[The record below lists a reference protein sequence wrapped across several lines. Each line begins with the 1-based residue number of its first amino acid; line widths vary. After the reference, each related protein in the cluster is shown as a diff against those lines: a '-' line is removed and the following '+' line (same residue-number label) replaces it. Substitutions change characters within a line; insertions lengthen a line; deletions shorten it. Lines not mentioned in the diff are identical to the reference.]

1 MVGLSETGQG
11 HFYTLRGQV
20 CSCSIADSWQHIWA
34 SNWVGEMSDVIVV
47 TTLDTGTCSICA
59 AMYAFVVP
67 AIGLV
72 VDLPSL
78 AEVFGYNLWRRAAL
92 LCQC

>member
-1 MVGLSETGQG
+1 M
-11 HFYTLRGQV
+11 
-20 CSCSIADSWQHIWA
+20 A
-34 SNWVGEMSDVIVV
+34 DVIVV
-47 TTLDTGTCSICA
+47 TTLNTGTCSICA
-59 AMYAFVVP
+59 AMYAFIVP

-78 AEVFGYNLWRRAAL
+78 VEIFGYNLWRRAAL